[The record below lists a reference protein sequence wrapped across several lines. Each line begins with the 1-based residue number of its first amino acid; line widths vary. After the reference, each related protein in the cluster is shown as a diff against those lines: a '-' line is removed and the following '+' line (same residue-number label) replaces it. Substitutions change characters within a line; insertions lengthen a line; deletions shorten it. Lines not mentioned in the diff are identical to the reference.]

1 MKETISFLL
10 LCVPLAWELY
20 NDRKDDLNKVID
32 VFIRTGLVIVCAV
45 PAWFYG
51 HSYLS
56 AIVLSGAI
64 FFLLFDY
71 LINIIMLR
79 RKDFFS
85 YLGTT
90 SKIDQLK
97 FWKGLKPWHRFYIRA
112 GVFIG
117 SLVWYVLG

>member
-1 MKETISFLL
+1 MKEAISFLL
-10 LCVPLAWELY
+10 LCVPLAYELW

-56 AIVLSGAI
+56 SIVLSGAI
-64 FFLLFDY
+64 FFLMFDY

-90 SKIDQLK
+90 SWVDRIK
-97 FWKGLKPWHRFYIRA
+97 FWKEMKPLNRFFLRVGIFTGSFIWYIF
-112 GVFIG
+112 G
-117 SLVWYVLG
+117 